1 MNISRVLVGDAQALS
16 ALASRSFMAAF
27 AADNSVADMQQYVNS
42 AFSLQATSRELHDPL
57 NTFLWATPRVGE
69 CLSQGESKSVGDAR
83 DTVSVDPV
91 GYVKVRR
98 GGEVPECVSGARC
111 VELQRLYV
119 APEQVGSGIGHKLM
133 RAAMETTHREGFQT
147 MWLGVW
153 ENNTHAIRFYQRHG
167 FVTVGSHQFLLGK
180 DLQTDLVMQLT
191 TVS

>member
-1 MNISRVLVGDAQALS
+1 MCEW
-16 ALASRSFMAAF
+16 RS
-27 AADNSVADMQQYVNS
+27 
-42 AFSLQATSRELHDPL
+42 LCGATAP
-57 NTFLWATPRVGE
+57 
-69 CLSQGESKSVGDAR
+69 
-83 DTVSVDPV
+83 
-91 GYVKVRR
+91 
-98 GGEVPECVSGARC
+98 
-111 VELQRLYV
+111 YV